1 MYTLIISLIILF
13 AVLLV
18 LVILAQNSKGGGLTS
33 QFGGSSASNIIGV
46 KKTGDLL
53 EKLTWGFIIAIVVL
67 ILSTN
72 FVDTNMTG
80 PTNDVLERAGEQ
92 ALAGRHPDE
101 DLGDVPD
108 IERREVEAGERA
120 LELAHEEEEHGAAE
134 NEAGAP
140 QAE

>member
-1 MYTLIISLIILF
+1 MYTLIIAFIILF

-18 LVILAQNSKGGGLTS
+18 LVVLAQNSKGGGLTS

-72 FVDTNMTG
+72 FVDSNTASTNEIL
-80 PTNDVLERAGEQ
+80 DRAGEQ
-92 ALAGRHPDE
+92 APATQQPNLNLPDAGN
-101 DLGDVPD
+101 
-108 IERREVEAGERA
+108 
-120 LELAHEEEEHGAAE
+120 AAE
-134 NEAGAP
+134 PADSTP
-140 QAE
+140 